1 MAKKGILSGF
11 DTIKVCTAYMY
22 NGKQIDFLPYD
33 YSPELLSPVYT
44 DLKGWK
50 NDLTGLN
57 NPDQMPKELNEY
69 IAFIE
74 REVGIPISIV
84 SVGPDRTQTLIR
96 KKELV

>member
-1 MAKKGILSGF
+1 MKADILSGF
-11 DTIKVCTAYMY
+11 DTIKVCIAYKY
-22 NGKQIDFLPYD
+22 DGKQIDFLPYD
-33 YSPELLSPVYT
+33 YSPELLSPIYA

-57 NPDQMPKELNEY
+57 NPDQMPTELNEY
-69 IAFIE
+69 ISFIE
-74 REVGIPISIV
+74 RETGVPITIV